1 MLFSELK
8 RKEVIS
14 VKCCNK
20 IGFVTDVEF
29 DPCSGCIK
37 KIFVSDK
44 CKWFPNLLNE
54 PECTICFKDVCQFGP
69 DIIIVDV

>member
-14 VKCCNK
+14 VKSCNK
-20 IGFVTDVEF
+20 IGFVTDMEF

-37 KIFVSDK
+37 KIYVSQR
-44 CKWFPNLLNE
+44 CRCFPNLLNE
-54 PECTICFKDVCQFGP
+54 QECSIALQDICQFGT
-69 DIIIVDV
+69 DIITVNV